1 MGIRLSAHGRE
12 TEGTWE
18 TDWETD
24 RETEETDRE
33 TEETCPKDM
42 GDWWGDI
49 CLQPMSFRR
58 VPVGDRGD
66 RGDRQPSGLNLI
78 ASKRQTVKSDL
89 TVDRHN
95 YHRQLSVDD

>member
-66 RGDRQPSGLNLI
+66 RQPSE
-78 ASKRQTVKSDL
+78 
-89 TVDRHN
+89 
-95 YHRQLSVDD
+95 LSQVPNSPELHPHFGSCLVYTGQRITHV